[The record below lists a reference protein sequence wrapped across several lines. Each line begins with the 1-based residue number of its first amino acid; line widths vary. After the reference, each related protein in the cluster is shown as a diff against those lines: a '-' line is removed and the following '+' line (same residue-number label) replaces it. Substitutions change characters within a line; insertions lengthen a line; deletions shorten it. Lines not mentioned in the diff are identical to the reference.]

1 VRVALIVSTFDR
13 PDALARVLASVA
25 RQRRTPDELVVADDG
40 SGEATARLVRSHAAA
55 APYPVRHA
63 WQPQAGFRVAR
74 ARNAAVART
83 NAEYLLFVDG
93 DMVLDPAFVADHVRA
108 ARSGAW
114 VQGCRLPL
122 SAAATAAV
130 IGGAVPDTQRRH
142 LDWRHR
148 LQARRLPAASRML
161 TRLAPA
167 LLAVKACNQGLWRRD
182 FAAVNGYDEE
192 YVGWGSE
199 DKDLCARLGIAGI
212 RARGLLFG
220 ALAWHL
226 HHPPAPRSEAARN
239 AARLAAVR
247 AAGAARCESG
257 LDRHPATG

>member
-25 RQRRTPDELVVADDG
+25 AQRRVPDELVIADDG
-40 SGEATARLVRSHAAA
+40 SGDATARLVRSHAVT
-55 APYPVRHA
+55 APYAVRHA

-83 NAEYLLFVDG
+83 AAEYLVFADG
-93 DMVLDPAFVADHVRA
+93 DMVLDPEFVADHVRA
-108 ARSGAW
+108 ARPGAW
-114 VQGCRLPL
+114 IQGCRLPL
-122 SAAATAAV
+122 SSVATAAV
-130 IGGAVPDTQRRH
+130 IAGAVPEAQRRH

-148 LQARRLPAASRML
+148 LQARRLPTVSRML
-161 TRLAPA
+161 ARLAPA
-167 LLAVKACNQGLWRRD
+167 LLAIKACNQGLWRRD
-182 FAAVNGYDEE
+182 FAAVNGYDEA

-199 DKDLCARLGIAGI
+199 DKDLCTRLGIAGI
-212 RARGLLFG
+212 RSRGLLFG

-226 HHPPAPRSEAARN
+226 HHPHASRSEAARN
-239 AARLAAVR
+239 AARLAGVR
-247 AAGAARCESG
+247 AAGAARCETG